1 MPYGA
6 AEFARDLAGAEP
18 VPGGAA
24 EGSNQASPLLL
35 SSRGR
40 RVQADGPFRFRFSES
55 ALEVTGAGVRLETSG
70 ESLRSALQ
78 GALEAVGPLDSA
90 ATSADGPA
98 HPPGDATSADGA
110 AHPAGGAA
118 HPADAAQPADT
129 AMRRGGTIRIG
140 GPLPDRALFTGPQ
153 YNSWIEQPFLPTQDG
168 VLAYVR
174 RLLDA
179 GMPPGVVMIDDMWSA
194 DYGNWTFDAARFPD
208 PAKLARTLHDWGCRL
223 MLWMVPYISPDSP
236 AFRRLEGAGLL
247 LRGADGHTA
256 LRRWWNGVSAVL
268 DLSEPR
274 AVQWFHE
281 QADALRALGVDG
293 FKFDGADVGDFR
305 DDDLTGGLR
314 PVDMCR
320 QWSRLAARYPLSE
333 MRASW
338 DMGGQPLAQRVQD
351 TPPAWGDAGIGSLI
365 PRMIAQSLMGY
376 HYCCPDMV
384 GGGEI
389 SAMQGQATI
398 DQEFFVRYAQVAALA
413 PMIQFSASPARVL
426 DAEHLTAVRAALR
439 LREHH
444 LGRLLD
450 LAEHAAR
457 TGEPI
462 LRPMAYHQPGLED
475 VVDQFMLGEDL
486 VVAPVL
492 ERGARSRRVV
502 LPAGTWAEADG
513 RRHQGPTTIE
523 VDAPLTALPVLT
535 RVRER
540 RPAAPHKGGAG
551 PR

>member
-1 MPYGA
+1 MTSDATSPDHAPEPASTLRIPLQDHERWWGGRAADAHAMPYGT

-18 VPGGAA
+18 VPGRPA
-24 EGSNQASPLLL
+24 EGCNQASPLLI
-35 SSRGR
+35 SSTGR
-40 RVQADGPFRFRFSES
+40 RVQADGPFRFRFREGE
-55 ALEVTGAGVRLETSG
+55 LEVTGAGVRLETNG
-70 ESLRSALQ
+70 QSLRSALQ
-78 GALEAVGPLDSA
+78 GAADATGPVDSA
-90 ATSADGPA
+90 T
-98 HPPGDATSADGA
+98 TSADGA
-110 AHPAGGAA
+110 A
-118 HPADAAQPADT
+118 PADAAA
-129 AMRRGGTIRIG
+129 RRGGTIRVG

-168 VLAYVR
+168 VLDYVR

-179 GMPPGVVMIDDMWSA
+179 GLPPGVVMIDDMWSA

-208 PAKLARTLHDWGCRL
+208 PAHLARTLHDWGCRL
-223 MLWMVPYISPDSP
+223 MLWVVPYISPDSP

-268 DLSEPR
+268 DLSEPQ

-281 QADALRALGVDG
+281 QADALCALGVDG

-351 TPPAWGDAGIGSLI
+351 TPPAWGEAGIVSLI

-376 HYCCPDMV
+376 AYCCPDMV

-389 SAMQGQATI
+389 SAMQSQGDI

-426 DAEHLTAVRAALR
+426 DEEHLAAVRAALR

-462 LRPMAYHQPGLED
+462 LRPMAYHHPGLED
-475 VVDQFMLGEDL
+475 VRDQFMLGEDL

-492 ERGARSRRVV
+492 ERGARSRRVI
-502 LPAGTWAEADG
+502 LPAGTWTDAQG
-513 RRHQGPTTIE
+513 RRHEGPTTIE
-523 VDAPLTALPVLT
+523 VDAPLEALPVLL
-535 RVRER
+535 R
-540 RPAAPHKGGAG
+540 A
-551 PR
+551 